1 MNKILKIGILVESFP
16 RVSEAWLA
24 NQIIDLI
31 ERGHEI
37 SIYSVYS
44 SRDKII
50 HEQVSRYQLK
60 EKTHYFFNP
69 KTNLVKKIFLGFG
82 FIFQNLG
89 NTKPSKVMLGIKAIL
104 TKKIEPLFAFNFI
117 FLKGIQEL
125 DILHSH
131 FGEMG
136 VFAAKMKKAG
146 LLDKAKVV
154 VSFHGHDIFP
164 YRREIYKKEYKIFKD
179 YADALLVNSF
189 YSESLLQE
197 IFPFSQVRI
206 IPVGLSLD
214 YFKPESQLNTKV
226 RLVFLGRLVY
236 LKGGLLMVEV
246 FHRLSQKNP
255 QLELVMIGEGEKRK
269 EIENK
274 INEYS
279 LTDSV
284 FLRGGL
290 SQDQV
295 INEFK
300 SSSIYVYPGLFD
312 PFFKAGDTQ
321 GLVVQ
326 EAQAMELPV
335 VCSDI
340 GGIKYG
346 MVNGETGFLVDE
358 GDIDGFVDK
367 IQLLIDQ
374 PELRLKMGKA
384 GRDFVKKHFDS
395 KLIGDLLMEVYSETL
410 NKN

>member
-1 MNKILKIGILVESFP
+1 MKIGILVESFP
-16 RVSEAWLA
+16 KVSETWLA

-31 ERGHEI
+31 ERGNEVYI
-37 SIYSVYS
+37 YSIYPSNDSIV
-44 SRDKII
+44 
-50 HEQVSRYQLK
+50 HEQVETNRLI
-60 EKTHYFFNP
+60 EKTQYFFYP
-69 KTNLVKKIFLGFG
+69 KTSPTKRFSKGIGFSLLNIQYISFFKLVRAITAMLRKEVKPLIGF
-82 FIFQNLG
+82 NY
-89 NTKPSKVMLGIKAIL
+89 
-104 TKKIEPLFAFNFI
+104 I
-117 FLKGIQEL
+117 FLKGMDDL
-125 DILHSH
+125 DVFHAH

-146 LLDKAKVV
+146 MLGNAKVV

-164 YRREIYKKEYKIFKD
+164 YKRVSYKKEYGIFKD
-179 YADALLVNSF
+179 FADALLVNSF
-189 YSESLLQE
+189 YSESLLRE
-197 IFPFSQVRI
+197 IIPFPQVRI

-214 YFKPESQLNTKV
+214 YFKLENLLTTKV

-236 LKGGLLMVEV
+236 LKGGLLMVEI
-246 FHRLSQKNP
+246 FHRLSQNNSG
-255 QLELVMIGEGEKRK
+255 LELVMIGDGDEREK
-269 EIENK
+269 IESK
-274 INEYS
+274 IKDYD

-284 FLRGGL
+284 FLKGAL

-295 INEFK
+295 INELML
-300 SSSIYVYPGLFD
+300 SSIYVYPGLFD

-346 MVNGETGFLVDE
+346 MVDGETGFLVYE
-358 GDIDGFVDK
+358 GDVDGFVDK

-395 KLIGDLLMEVYSETL
+395 KVIGDQLMAVYSEIL
-410 NKN
+410 GKN

>member
-1 MNKILKIGILVESFP
+1 MRVGILVESFP

-24 NQIIDLI
+24 NQIIDLVKKGN
-31 ERGHEI
+31 EVF
-37 SIYSVYS
+37 IYSVYTS
-44 SRDKII
+44 KDPII
-50 HEQVSRYQLK
+50 HQQVKTYNLL
-60 EKTHYFFNP
+60 EKTQYFFYP
-69 KTNLVKKIFLGFG
+69 KGQIGKRIWLVLGF
-82 FIFQNLG
+82 ILRNLG
-89 NTKPSKVMLGIKAIL
+89 KAKTSNVMLAIKTIL
-104 TKKIEPLFAFNFI
+104 TKKIEPLFGFNFV
-117 FLKGIQEL
+117 FLKGIQQL
-125 DILHSH
+125 DIIHAH

-146 LLDKAKVV
+146 LLGKAKVV

-164 YRREIYKKEYKIFKD
+164 YKRDIYKTEYKIFED
-179 YADALLVNSF
+179 FADALLVNSI

-214 YFKPESQLNTKV
+214 YFKPNRQINSQV

-236 LKGGLLMVEV
+236 LKGGLLMVEI
-246 FHRLSQKNP
+246 FHKLSQKNP
-255 QLELVMIGEGEKRK
+255 GLELVMIGDGEQMK
-269 EIENK
+269 ELEKK
-274 INEYS
+274 INDYS
-279 LTDSV
+279 LRNCS
-284 FLRGGL
+284 FLRGAL

-295 INEFK
+295 IIEFQ
-300 SSSIYVYPGLFD
+300 SASIYVYPGLFD
-312 PFFKAGDTQ
+312 PYFEAGDTQ

-346 MVNGETGFLVDE
+346 MVDGETGFLVNE
-358 GDIDGFVDK
+358 GYVDGFVEK
-367 IQLLIDQ
+367 IQLLINQ

-384 GRDFVKKHFDS
+384 GRKFVKKHFDS
-395 KLIGDLLMEVYSETL
+395 KVIGDQLMEAYSEIL

>member
-1 MNKILKIGILVESFP
+1 MRIGILVESFP
-16 RVSEAWLA
+16 RISEAWLA
-24 NQIIDLI
+24 NQIIDLVK
-31 ERGHEI
+31 RGNEV
-37 SIYSVYS
+37 SIYSVYPNS
-44 SRDKII
+44 DSII
-50 HEQVSRYQLK
+50 HQQVKTYNLI

-69 KTNLVKKIFLGFG
+69 KVNTGKRFWLGLGF
-82 FIFQNLG
+82 ILG
-89 NTKPSKVMLGIKAIL
+89 NFCKVKPSKVMLAIKAIL
-104 TKKIEPLFAFNFI
+104 TKKIEPLFGFNYI
-117 FLKGIQEL
+117 FLKGMAEL
-125 DILHSH
+125 DILHAH

-146 LLDKAKVV
+146 LLGKAKVV

-164 YRREIYKKEYKIFKD
+164 YRREIYKKDYNIFKG
-179 YADALLVNSF
+179 YADALLVNSI

-214 YFKPESQLNTKV
+214 YFKPEYQLATKV

-236 LKGGLLMVEV
+236 LKGGLLMVEI
-246 FHRLSQKNP
+246 FHRLSKKYP
-255 QLELVMIGEGEKRK
+255 QLELVMIGEGEKRN

-274 INEYS
+274 INEYG

-284 FLRGGL
+284 FLKGAL

-295 INEFK
+295 INELK
-300 SSSIYVYPGLFD
+300 LSSIYVYPGLID
-312 PFFKAGDTQ
+312 PFFKAGETQ
-321 GLVVQ
+321 GLVLQ

-346 MVNGETGFLVDE
+346 MVDGETGFLVNE
-358 GDIDGFVDK
+358 GDVDGFAEK

-374 PELRLKMGKA
+374 PELRRKMGKS

-395 KLIGDLLMEVYSETL
+395 KVIGDQLITVYTEILS
-410 NKN
+410 KN